1 MTCSSE
7 EDRSYTLKL
16 YLTLKNPFDK
26 VYISFKPSELIGNKE
41 TRSFRILLSRSS
53 LDVQLS
59 QHIRYDECLDVKYVQ
74 IGPNPSYE
82 IECRD
87 CNESENANL
96 NKLLKKMMLQIDAE
110 LDLALSD
117 KFLLGLQ
124 YQLSE
129 ERLDLDL

>member
-16 YLTLKNPFDK
+16 HLTLKNPFDK
-26 VYISFKPSELIGNKE
+26 VNVSFKPSELIGNKE
-41 TRSFRILLSRSS
+41 PRSFRISLLRSS
-53 LDVQLS
+53 LDIQLS

-74 IGPNPSYE
+74 LGPNPSYE
-82 IECRD
+82 INCGD
-87 CNESENANL
+87 CDESEQSNL
-96 NKLLKKMMLQIDAE
+96 NKLLRKMMLPIDTE

-124 YQLSE
+124 HQLSE